1 MYSVCRET
9 SDSKELNKLKQN
21 LSLHSIK
28 GRYVVF
34 INFNALYI
42 PTELLYGGFWEESHM
57 MQQQEKSSDQSS
69 SDHRFA
75 VTVILQPT
83 IDNFVQLIN
92 CVDTLNGLWPMENSK
107 THFMKHFYYESEWSL
122 SDFAPLLF
130 LYSIVFLY
138 ITFSVGKDCLLV
150 I

>member
-1 MYSVCRET
+1 M
-9 SDSKELNKLKQN
+9 LKQN

-28 GRYVVF
+28 GKYVLV
-34 INFNALYI
+34 IKFNAFYVPL
-42 PTELLYGGFWEESHM
+42 ELLYGGFWEESHM
-57 MQQQEKSSDQSS
+57 MQQEKSPDQSS
-69 SDHRFA
+69 SGHRFA
-75 VTVILQPT
+75 VTVILQPK
-83 IDNFVQLIN
+83 IDNFAQLIN
-92 CVDTLNGLWPMENSK
+92 CVDTLNGLWYMENSK

-150 I
+150 IY